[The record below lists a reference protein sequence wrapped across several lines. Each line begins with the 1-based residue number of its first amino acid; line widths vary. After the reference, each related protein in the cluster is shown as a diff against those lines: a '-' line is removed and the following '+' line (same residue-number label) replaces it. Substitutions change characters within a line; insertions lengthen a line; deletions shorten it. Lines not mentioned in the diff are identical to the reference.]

1 MKIAGIDVDKDA
13 IRVVEVQKGIRE
25 ISISNYFKIPIEN
38 GEPSLAL
45 KEVLKR
51 AASGDFVASVQGRD
65 ISSRIIKLPIK
76 DTKKIDKTIP
86 FEAEE
91 NFPFPPEELI
101 IDYQILESGK
111 KDTTVAIVA
120 VRKDKIKANLDALLN
135 SGIDPMVIDIT
146 PSAISAIASRYLE
159 GKKGCYAIIHIGSQ
173 DVDLEIYKDGAIQS
187 FRNIPLREEW
197 EKEASNTL
205 YTYQALQGDEIE
217 DIYLCGNTIKD
228 DALKREI
235 KGNYNIEP
243 LYIELTHGQDKKI
256 EGEYTK
262 ALGLALRGAGGKGFR
277 VNLRKGEFAYKKE
290 HAEFRKKAVY
300 TAVIAGIAL
309 LLFILNFSI
318 RYYMVESKYNSITKE
333 IRKAFKEAMPDVKNI
348 VNEQQQLK
356 SAVMDAKK
364 KLRLLGGRA
373 SGDITALDLFKE
385 VTERMPA
392 EHKVVLFEFSLEGDK
407 VRLFGE
413 AASFE
418 ATDKIKEGLLK
429 SNLFKEVVISD
440 AKAGVEQNKIK
451 FRINITLNEPI

>member
-1 MKIAGIDVDKDA
+1 MKIAGIDIDKDA

-38 GEPSLAL
+38 GETSLAL

-51 AASGDFVASVQGRD
+51 AASGSFVASIRGKD

-91 NFPFPPEELI
+91 NFPFPPEGLI
-101 IDYQILESGK
+101 IDYQILESGE

-120 VRKDKIKANLDALLN
+120 VEKDKIKANLDALLN
-135 SGIDPMVIDIT
+135 SGIDPMVIDVP

-159 GKKGCYAIIHIGSQ
+159 GRKGCYAIVYIGSQ
-173 DVDLEIYKDGAIQS
+173 DADVGIYKEGRIRS
-187 FRNIPLREEW
+187 FRNIPLMEGW
-197 EKEASNTL
+197 EKEVSNTL
-205 YTYQALQGDEIE
+205 YAYQAIQGDEIE

-228 DALKREI
+228 GALKGEI

-243 LYIELTHGQDKKI
+243 LYIELTNGQDKKI

-262 ALGLALRGAGGKGFR
+262 ALGLALRGAGGKGFKI
-277 VNLRKGEFAYKKE
+277 NLRRGEFAYRKE
-290 HAEFRKKAVY
+290 HAEFRKKTVY
-300 TAVIAGIAL
+300 TAAIAGIAL
-309 LLFILNFSI
+309 LLLILNFSI
-318 RYYMVESKYNSITKE
+318 KYYMIESRYNSITKE

-356 SAVMDAKK
+356 SAVMDTKK
-364 KLRLLGGRA
+364 RLRLLGGRA

-385 VTERMPA
+385 VTEKMPTG
-392 EHKVVLFEFSLEGDK
+392 HKVVLFEFSLEGDK

-418 ATDKIKEGLLK
+418 AADKIKEGLLK